1 MWERYNKLMR
11 LDHRKEKNMK
21 RSKRY
26 KSVKEKIDK
35 SKVYSIDEAVD
46 FLIENAKVKFDESVE
61 VHLRTNIDPKQADQL
76 IRGSVVLPHGIG
88 KEKKVAVFAEGDKAA
103 EAKEAGADLIGGEDL
118 VGKIKQA
125 KQTDFD
131 VSVATPEMMK
141 KLAGIAKIL
150 GPKGLMPSPKTDTVT
165 IDIKK
170 AVEQLKK
177 GKINFKNDDSG
188 NVHQMIGKVS
198 FGKDKLKENITAYVQ
213 AIRDARPSGVKGEF
227 IKNVVATSTMGVG
240 IKIGL

>member
-1 MWERYNKLMR
+1 
-11 LDHRKEKNMK
+11 MK

-35 SKVYSIDEAVD
+35 NKIYGVEEAVE
-46 FLIENAKVKFDESVE
+46 FLVKNAKVKFDEGVE

-88 KEKKVAVFAEGDKAA
+88 KEKRIAVFAEGDKAA

-118 VGKIKQA
+118 IEKIKQ
-125 KQTDFD
+125 KKEIDFD
-131 VSVATPEMMK
+131 ISVATPDMMR
-141 KLAGIAKIL
+141 KLASIAKIL

-165 IDIKK
+165 MDIKK
-170 AVEQLKK
+170 IVEQLKK

-188 NVHQMIGKVS
+188 NVHQLVGKVS

-213 AIRDARPSGVKGEF
+213 AIRDAKPSGAKGEF
-227 IKNVVATSTMGVG
+227 IKNVVITSTMGVG
-240 IKIGL
+240 IKVGL

>member
-1 MWERYNKLMR
+1 MR
-11 LDHRKEKNMK
+11 LDHRKGKNMK

-26 KSVKEKIDK
+26 KNVKEKIDK
-35 SKVYSIDEAVD
+35 SKIYSIDEAVD

-88 KEKKVAVFAEGDKAA
+88 KEKKIAVFAEGDKAA

-165 IDIKK
+165 MDIKK
-170 AVEQLKK
+170 TVKQLKK

-213 AIRDARPSGVKGEF
+213 AIRDAKPSGVKGEF
-227 IKNVVATSTMGVG
+227 IKNVVITSTMGVG
-240 IKIGL
+240 IKVGL

>member
-1 MWERYNKLMR
+1 
-11 LDHRKEKNMK
+11 MK

-35 SKVYSIDEAVD
+35 NKIYSVDEAVE
-46 FLIENAKVKFDESVE
+46 FLVENTKTKFDESAE

-88 KEKKVAVFAEGDKAA
+88 KEKKIAVFAEGDKAA

-118 VGKIKQA
+118 IEKIKQ
-125 KQTDFD
+125 KKEIDFD
-131 VSVATPEMMK
+131 ISVATPDMMR
-141 KLAGIAKIL
+141 KLASIAKIL

-165 IDIKK
+165 MDIKK
-170 AVEQLKK
+170 TVEQLKK

-188 NVHQMIGKVS
+188 NVHQLVGKVS

-213 AIRDARPSGVKGEF
+213 AIRDARPTGAKGEF
-227 IKNVVATSTMGVG
+227 IKNVVVTSTMGVG
-240 IKIGL
+240 IKVGL

>member
-1 MWERYNKLMR
+1 MR